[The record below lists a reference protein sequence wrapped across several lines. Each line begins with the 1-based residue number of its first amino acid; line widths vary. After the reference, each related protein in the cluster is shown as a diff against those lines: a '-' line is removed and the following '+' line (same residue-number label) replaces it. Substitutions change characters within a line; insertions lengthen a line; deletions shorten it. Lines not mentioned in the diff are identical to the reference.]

1 MNLHKLIVEYLPYLL
16 SCITI
21 YQLVLAGNMHKNA
34 WLVGLCNQVLWL
46 TWILASG
53 TYGLLPMNL
62 AVWVVY
68 TRNHFKWGKK

>member
-46 TWILASG
+46 TWILSSG

-68 TRNHFKWGKK
+68 TRNHFKWGNK